1 MILALAGIALLLIF
15 LLIAVRIGIRKE
27 KVENEIVSPTI
38 HTSGIYSIIRKS
50 PRESI
55 SDYKPSQEEII
66 KYLSDKNVNISDPGR
81 RERDTAALIES
92 WNSQM
97 ELNINEIEK
106 GDEKGIEFYFY
117 DYGWEDPLCEKYI
130 AKGRFVTREELY
142 QFPNIIPPF
151 HMGCGCRLRKYEGK
165 EKLRETTELGML
177 PLFKNGAPPALP
189 DWKEIL
195 IRKP

>member
-1 MILALAGIALLLIF
+1 MILALTGVALLLIL
-15 LLIAVRIGIRKE
+15 LLIAVRIGIKKE
-27 KVENEIVSPTI
+27 KVENELSSATI
-38 HTSGIYSIIRKS
+38 HASGIYSIIRRS

-66 KYLSDKNVNISDPGR
+66 KYLSDKNVNMTDSDLGGMNT
-81 RERDTAALIES
+81 TAIIES

-117 DYGWEDPLCEKYI
+117 EYMWKDPVCEKHI
-130 AKGRFVTREELY
+130 SRGRFVTREELY
-142 QFPNIIPPF
+142 QCPNIIPPF
-151 HMGCGCRLRKYEGK
+151 HLGCGCRLKKYEGK
-165 EKLRETTELGML
+165 EKLRETTEIGML
-177 PLFKNGAPPALP
+177 PLFKNGAPPSLP

-195 IRKP
+195 IGKS